1 MMLDILPII
10 IVFSIAL
17 IVGAGLI
24 FLIERGKRK
33 TGLDQ
38 EKYRSKWLEIEN
50 TFNINNETTFSMCII
65 RADSLLD
72 HAMKEKDFIGDSM
85 GERLKNG
92 GHKFSSIDSVWTAH
106 KIRNKIAH
114 ESDTK
119 IDARVTRQAL
129 NTFKRA
135 LKDLG
140 AI

>member
-1 MMLDILPII
+1 MLDILPMII
-10 IVFSIAL
+10 IFAFAL
-17 IVGAGLI
+17 IVGAGLMFI
-24 FLIERGKRK
+24 IEKGKRNN
-33 TGLDQ
+33 GLDQ
-38 EKYRSKWLEIEN
+38 NKYRSKWLEIEN

-72 HAMKEKDFIGDSM
+72 NAMKEVGVNGDTM

-92 GHKFSSIDSVWTAH
+92 VAKFSSIDSVWTAH

-114 ESDTK
+114 ESDAK
-119 IDARVTRQAL
+119 IDARVTRQTL
-129 NTFKRA
+129 NTFKKA